1 MKDKLKKIREK
12 EILFWKF
19 SEEEKPGANSL
30 RMSLEKISMGKILLD
45 SLDISNI
52 NFTSKKR
59 VLEIG
64 AGQGWASCI
73 LKKNYP
79 NLHITTTDI
88 SSFALESVTDWEKL
102 FDVKVDHKYSC
113 LSEKTKESDNSTD
126 VIFTFASAHHFI
138 THKETIKEL
147 SRILK
152 KGGTAVY
159 IFEPVT
165 QKFWYPL
172 AFWRVNRKRP
182 EIREDLLVPS
192 NLKKMAI
199 QEKLDFKII
208 YTPFFHSRIGFIE
221 TFYYLMMSLFPF
233 LQFIFPSTAM
243 ILFEKK

>member
-1 MKDKLKKIREK
+1 M
-12 EILFWKF
+12 
-19 SEEEKPGANSL
+19 
-30 RMSLEKISMGKILLD
+30 
-45 SLDISNI
+45 
-52 NFTSKKR
+52 
-59 VLEIG
+59 
-64 AGQGWASCI
+64 
-73 LKKNYP
+73 
-79 NLHITTTDI
+79 
-88 SSFALESVTDWEKL
+88 
-102 FDVKVDHKYSC
+102 
-113 LSEKTKESDNSTD
+113 
-126 VIFTFASAHHFI
+126 
-138 THKETIKEL
+138 
-147 SRILK
+147 
-152 KGGTAVY
+152 Y

-243 ILFEKK
+243 VLFEKK

>member
-30 RMSLEKISMGKILLD
+30 RMVLEKVSMGKILLD
-45 SLDISNI
+45 SLNI
-52 NFTSKKR
+52 LNTDFTNKKR

-73 LKKNYP
+73 LKKTYP
-79 NLHITTTDI
+79 NFHITTTDI
-88 SSFALESVTDWEKL
+88 SSFALESVKYWERL
-102 FDVKVDHKYSC
+102 FDTKVDHKYSC
-113 LSEKTKESDNSTD
+113 LSEKTAENDSSIDF
-126 VIFTFASAHHFI
+126 IFTFASAHHFI
-138 THKETIKEL
+138 THNETIKEM

-182 EIREDLLVPS
+182 EIREDLLIPS
-192 NLKKMAI
+192 DLKKMAI
-199 QEKLDFKII
+199 EEKLDFKII
-208 YTPFFHSRIGFIE
+208 HTPFFQSRLGFLE
-221 TFYYLMMSLFPF
+221 TFYYLIMSLFPF
-233 LQFIFPSTAM
+233 LQYVFPSTAM